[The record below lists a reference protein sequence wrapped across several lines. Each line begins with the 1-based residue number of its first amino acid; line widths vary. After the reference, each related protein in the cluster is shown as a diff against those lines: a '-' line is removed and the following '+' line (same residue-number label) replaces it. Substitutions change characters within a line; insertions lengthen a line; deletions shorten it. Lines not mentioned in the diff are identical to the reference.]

1 MLRASLSDTYEIKC
15 REKEED
21 LIVLRREMLEAVTK
35 FSSDKQHWEREIEQ
49 KNYELHDEKVNYI
62 LLDYPVHPVFF
73 GYNKYYYQPEF
84 DLRPFY
90 NKIHL
95 FQEIHAVEVQSLKA
109 DLEAMEKKLKHR
121 GKEIKK
127 LRKDFDQMSK
137 KTRSN
142 DSGIVSTDV
151 VAANTSERAIKIAR
165 ILEAIDS
172 ID

>member
-62 LLDYPVHPVFF
+62 FLDYRSSSFHW
-73 GYNKYYYQPEF
+73 NIISSAIIE
-84 DLRPFY
+84 LRPFF
-90 NKIHL
+90 NEIDL

>member
-62 LLDYPVHPVFF
+62 LLDYRSSSFHFMHYQLEFELQPFC
-73 GYNKYYYQPEF
+73 NKTY
-84 DLRPFY
+84 
-90 NKIHL
+90 H

-127 LRKDFDQMSK
+127 LRKAFDQMSK